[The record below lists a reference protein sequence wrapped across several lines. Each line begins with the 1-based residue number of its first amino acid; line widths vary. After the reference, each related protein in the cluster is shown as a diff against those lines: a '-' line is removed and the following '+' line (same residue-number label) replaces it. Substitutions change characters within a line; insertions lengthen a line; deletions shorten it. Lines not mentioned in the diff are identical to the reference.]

1 MTEDIHPL
9 LKKQAADHA
18 AELLKA
24 VTSPFDLVFPG
35 SSKIVDFL
43 VDQALPRR
51 EERFAAFMTDLSRR
65 LGGIEERLGEGAFGT
80 WSAEK
85 QALFEDGAR
94 VAIKAV
100 GRDRI
105 DQVAKIV
112 AEGLAED
119 DAGAGRTRLL
129 IDLIGELSDLDVIV
143 LTSHTRLGWD
153 DQWKATHAKALESPL
168 AKRLAKD
175 ATPEEQQQHNLDQRE
190 ALIAEKLQI
199 NRLIRLGLLA
209 REEQHFIDQTHTLRG
224 PGRIATKVERPK
236 LTALGTAVLIKLEI
250 IDGLIP
256 WSLGD

>member
-1 MTEDIHPL
+1 MKDEVHPL
-9 LKKQAADHA
+9 LRKHAADHA
-18 AELLKA
+18 AEVLRAATGPL
-24 VTSPFDLVFPG
+24 DLVFPT

-43 VDQALPRR
+43 IDQALPRR
-51 EERFAAFMTDLSRR
+51 EERFAQFMTDLSRR
-65 LGGIEERLGEGAFGT
+65 LRAVEERLGEGAFGMWT
-80 WSAEK
+80 AEK

-112 AEGLAED
+112 AEGLTED
-119 DAGAGRTRLL
+119 DAGAARTRLL

-153 DQWKATHAKALESPL
+153 DQWKATHARALESPL
-168 AKRLAKD
+168 TQLAKD
-175 ATPEEQQQHNLDQRE
+175 ATPEEQQRHNLDQRE

-199 NRLIRLGLLA
+199 NRLIRLGLVA
-209 REEQHFIDQTHTLRG
+209 REEQHYIDRTHTLRG
-224 PGRIATKVERPK
+224 PGRIATKVERPT